1 LKESIFHVGGIAFK
15 FKEKLNL
22 RVVVYGLRKGLRKR
36 FLITMAYI
44 VLNNRIKEVKFKRLY
59 IITMVC

>member
-1 LKESIFHVGGIAFK
+1 MWGELLPNL
-15 FKEKLNL
+15 KEKLNL